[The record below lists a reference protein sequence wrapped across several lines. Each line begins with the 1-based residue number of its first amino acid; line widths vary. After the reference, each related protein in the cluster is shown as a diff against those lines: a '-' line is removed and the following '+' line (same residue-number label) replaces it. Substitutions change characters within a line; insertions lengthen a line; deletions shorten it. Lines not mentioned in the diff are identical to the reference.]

1 MQPLRPCPRVKSDI
15 AGQKK
20 DRQSGAFLGLRQRGD
35 GKEREEAT
43 MEEECAEGKERVTM
57 G

>member
-1 MQPLRPCPRVKSDI
+1 VQPLRPCPRVKSDI